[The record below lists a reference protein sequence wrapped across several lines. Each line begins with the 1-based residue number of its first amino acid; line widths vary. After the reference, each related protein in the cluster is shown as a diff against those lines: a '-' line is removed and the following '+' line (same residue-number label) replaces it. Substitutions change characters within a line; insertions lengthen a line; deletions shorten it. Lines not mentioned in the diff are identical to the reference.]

1 MAEHRNSSQGNLAER
16 GMRSTLIG
24 ISVNILLAVVKG
36 AAGLLGNSY
45 ALIADAVE
53 SATDIA
59 SSLIIWISL
68 KISAVPPDADHPYGH
83 GKAQPMAAVIVSLTL
98 IGAALAIAVQSIR
111 GILVPK
117 VSPVPYTLV
126 ILVVVVAVK
135 EWLYRFVFRVGQD
148 IDSTAVKSD
157 AWHHRSDA
165 ITSAAAF
172 VGISIAVI
180 GGPEYASADA
190 WAALFASAIILFNAY
205 RILRPAANELMD
217 AAPPPEM
224 EIAVRRAANGVPGVV
239 ALEKCFI
246 RKMGFAYYVDLH
258 VTVDGGIPVRQGHDI
273 ASRVRDAI
281 RASNSAVAEVLVHIE
296 PSDLLHQ

>member
-1 MAEHRNSSQGNLAER
+1 MVVAIVNRFSILLRCMPRICCKADLLDLYSHEYPMAEHRNSSQGNLAER

-111 GILVPK
+111 VPK

-172 VGISIAVI
+172 VGISI
-180 GGPEYASADA
+180 
-190 WAALFASAIILFNAY
+190 
-205 RILRPAANELMD
+205 
-217 AAPPPEM
+217 
-224 EIAVRRAANGVPGVV
+224 
-239 ALEKCFI
+239 
-246 RKMGFAYYVDLH
+246 
-258 VTVDGGIPVRQGHDI
+258 
-273 ASRVRDAI
+273 
-281 RASNSAVAEVLVHIE
+281 
-296 PSDLLHQ
+296 